1 MEQGQDP
8 EMSQRMEQYAQE
20 LHDHFMRFVPED
32 FYEGSQNVS
41 ACIFMEQGWDRNRMC
56 ATNDRQE
63 IRNEPQGVS

>member
-41 ACIFMEQGWDRNRMC
+41 ACIFYG
-56 ATNDRQE
+56 AGLGP
-63 IRNEPQGVS
+63 EPEMRH